1 MMLCKLSL
9 KNIKKSF
16 KDYTIYFFTLI
27 LGVAIFYVFNAID
40 SQTVLLQTKQSTY
53 DIIELMTQTLSAVS
67 IFVSFILGF
76 LIIYASRFLIK
87 RRNKEFAIYMT
98 LGMSKR
104 KVSTVLFI
112 ETIIIGLLSLG
123 VGLGLGVI
131 LSQLMSLLVANMFEA
146 DMTKFAFT
154 FSKGALIKTIIY
166 FGIMYLLVMIFN
178 TIQVSRCKLIDLINS
193 NKRSEKVKIKNP
205 IICILIFLVAVVI
218 LGYCY
223 YKVTVPDAAM
233 PLTVK
238 DIMII
243 IALGAVSTFLLFW
256 SLSGLMLKI
265 VQSMK
270 NIYYK
275 GLNSFTLRQI
285 SSKVNTMVFS
295 MTIICLMLFVTI
307 CVLSSSLLIKNSMT
321 ANLKE
326 LAPADIELM
335 KKRNIPK
342 ELQDDYGYTD
352 GQIESSYKTIS
363 ETLKELNIDEAKYL
377 KDQTT
382 LHLYTDESITY
393 ATTMGKELESMKK
406 MYPYLDY
413 TSPEIIVKLSEYN
426 KVAKM
431 FNNKTYSLDDDEYMI
446 IGDYESMIELR
457 NKALKIGTPLTIF
470 GKELT
475 PKYKEV
481 KDGFIQMSSNHIT
494 DGIIVVPDEVI
505 NVSSTSPRL
514 EYEYV
519 VANYNA
525 NDAKTKEEIEA
536 VFTNPELN
544 NLYPDVTLGGTS
556 RIAIYDASVG
566 LGAMITFIGL
576 YLGIIFLIS
585 SAALLALKE
594 LSESADNVTRY
605 TMLRRIGA
613 TDKQLNKALFR
624 QIAIF
629 FIFPLLIAIIHSVF
643 GIKFCTFLLETFG
656 KEEMLA
662 SVSMTMLFLI
672 LIYGGY
678 FLITYYCS
686 KSIIKEKRI
695 WY

>member
-40 SQTVLLQTKQSTY
+40 SQTVLLQTKESTY

-67 IFVSFILGF
+67 VFVSFILGF

-104 KVSTVLFI
+104 KISTVLFI

-166 FGIMYLLVMIFN
+166 FGIMYLLVMVFN

-205 IICILIFLVAVVI
+205 IICILIFLVSGVI

-233 PLTVK
+233 PLTIR

-243 IALGAVSTFLLFW
+243 IALGAISTFLLFW

-307 CVLSSSLLIKNSMT
+307 CVLSSSLSIKNSMT

-342 ELQDDYGYTD
+342 ELQEEYGYTD

-393 ATTMGKELESMKK
+393 ATTFGTKLESIRKN
-406 MYPYLDY
+406 YPYLDY

-426 KVAKM
+426 KIAKM
-431 FNNKTYSLDDDEYMI
+431 FGNDTFTLKDNQYMI
-446 IGDYESMIELR
+446 IGDYESMTELR
-457 NKALKIGTPLTIF
+457 NKALKVGTKLTIF
-470 GKELT
+470 SKELI
-475 PKYKEV
+475 PKYKVV
-481 KDGFIQMSSNHIT
+481 KDGFIEMSSNHIT
-494 DGIIVVPDEVI
+494 DGVIIVPDDVI
-505 NVSSTSPRL
+505 NVDSHSPQM
-514 EYEYV
+514 EYEYM
-519 VANYNA
+519 VANYRA
-525 NDAKTKEEIEA
+525 NDEAEKQKIED

-544 NLYPDVTLGGTS
+544 DLYPDVILDGTT

-594 LSESADNVTRY
+594 LSESADNITRY

-629 FIFPLLIAIIHSVF
+629 FMFPLMIAIIHSIF
-643 GIKFCTFLLETFG
+643 GIKFCMFILETFG

-662 SVSMTMLFLI
+662 SVFMTMLFLI

-686 KSIIKEKRI
+686 KNIIKEKRV
-695 WY
+695 